1 MKKNSIFCIFFIIF
15 FFLSGTFSFAQN
27 SNLHGNELCT
37 KTYDFIKSFNFKTEI
52 LPLIASE
59 KNTFPFNIKL
69 SIPSEKSLYKK
80 NYSPKNLTNLTVA
93 FKIEDVLPHADFF
106 TELFSMIKKI
116 KSDYDL
122 DFIFTY
128 GDENKRIIAYNLKG
142 TSHFISNL
150 QNQNQM
156 AVLCVN
162 FTNEETQI
170 IPGGKTDSSP
180 VWLIK
185 RVSESFFENKIDYSL
200 QSSNI
205 TGLYRFNLLKTDE
218 RTSAFLQEHIPSL
231 CVNLSENETY
241 FYKYTDFFV
250 NFFEKYS
257 QTGTSV
263 WDRHFFTL
271 TIGTKIIYFNEFFI
285 TLLYIITILINIF
298 LVCFFSF
305 KFNHKIKDSVK
316 KSWFI
321 IPGILILTVITLIL
335 AQLFIIL
342 ISKIFTLTSFFKI
355 TLKILLPLLIFPVAL
370 YFFNKKN
377 LIQEEKTYTYFCFI
391 VSIFNLILFGLID
404 ISLFFL
410 FLFQHLI
417 IFISRYIKHF
427 IPLAVFFIFLLLP
440 YIPYFIQ
447 FLKFTTE
454 ENFNVFINCSFL
466 INLALS
472 FALLPIEL
480 FILRLVSKL
489 KQILDS
495 TDEETKK
502 FQKQN
507 IVAISISLALFL
519 IIFVVLVNFLPN
531 NFISS
536 SETKQNFNFIQ
547 SEKDLIKIDVKKSKF
562 FEETSFQIEINLSEN
577 AEQCL
582 VSVSSSSVC
591 PIIYSDDIHFSNKNN
606 FTDYFLIPNFP
617 PKNLNFSYISQTK
630 EQTILKVQAV
640 FLQNQNDYILQE
652 KSIIIPKVEP

>member
-1 MKKNSIFCIFFIIF
+1 M
-15 FFLSGTFSFAQN
+15 
-27 SNLHGNELCT
+27 
-37 KTYDFIKSFNFKTEI
+37 
-52 LPLIASE
+52 
-59 KNTFPFNIKL
+59 
-69 SIPSEKSLYKK
+69 
-80 NYSPKNLTNLTVA
+80 
-93 FKIEDVLPHADFF
+93 
-106 TELFSMIKKI
+106 
-116 KSDYDL
+116 
-122 DFIFTY
+122 
-128 GDENKRIIAYNLKG
+128 
-142 TSHFISNL
+142 
-150 QNQNQM
+150 
-156 AVLCVN
+156 
-162 FTNEETQI
+162 
-170 IPGGKTDSSP
+170 
-180 VWLIK
+180 
-185 RVSESFFENKIDYSL
+185 
-200 QSSNI
+200 
-205 TGLYRFNLLKTDE
+205 
-218 RTSAFLQEHIPSL
+218 
-231 CVNLSENETY
+231 
-241 FYKYTDFFV
+241 
-250 NFFEKYS
+250 
-257 QTGTSV
+257 
-263 WDRHFFTL
+263 
-271 TIGTKIIYFNEFFI
+271 
-285 TLLYIITILINIF
+285 
-298 LVCFFSF
+298 
-305 KFNHKIKDSVK
+305 
-316 KSWFI
+316 
-321 IPGILILTVITLIL
+321 
-335 AQLFIIL
+335 
-342 ISKIFTLTSFFKI
+342 
-355 TLKILLPLLIFPVAL
+355 
-370 YFFNKKN
+370 
-377 LIQEEKTYTYFCFI
+377 
-391 VSIFNLILFGLID
+391 
-404 ISLFFL
+404 
-410 FLFQHLI
+410 
-417 IFISRYIKHF
+417 
-427 IPLAVFFIFLLLP
+427 P

-547 SEKDLIKIDVKKSKF
+547 SEKDLIKIDVKKSEF

-582 VSVSSSSVC
+582 VSVSSPSVC